1 MSGFLKNETKKKFL
15 IFNYKNNACLLKK
28 KSKFKGCRDA

>member
-1 MSGFLKNETKKKFL
+1 MKQKKFL

-28 KSKFKGCRDA
+28 KKKQLQRMQRCMK

>member
-1 MSGFLKNETKKKFL
+1 MKQKKFL

-28 KSKFKGCRDA
+28 KKSNFKGCRDA